1 MIKKLIN
8 KIFIPRNERI
18 IRKLWPIVHK
28 VNEIYETYH
37 NLKDEDL
44 IKKTEEFTQRLKDGE
59 SDMDILP
66 EAFALVKEACRRL
79 VGKKWK
85 ITGQDY
91 EWDMIPFDV
100 QILGAIVLHQGK
112 IAEMATGE
120 GKTLVATMPL
130 YLNAIIGR
138 ARGLKGDKRFL
149 VNGTP
154 RGINHLV
161 TVNDYL
167 ARRDREWMGP
177 VYEMLGLEVG
187 VIQGG
192 MEPQERKPEYNK
204 DITYGTNNEFGFDYL
219 RDNMVFRKEDKVQR
233 GHIYAIIDEI
243 DSILIDEA
251 RTPLIISGPVERT
264 TNYLYK
270 QMKPH
275 VERVVKKQTILV
287 NQILKDAERLL
298 KEGKKEEAAK
308 KLLLAKKGAPRSRKL
323 FKLLQEPDML
333 KLTEKIELE
342 LLKEKKLQEFE
353 SELFYVIDEKSHNV
367 DLTEKGRK
375 EFLTIDR
382 ELFVL
387 PDLSIE
393 LNKIEKDEKLT
404 PREKFYEKE
413 RVIREYSEK
422 SEKIHAIKQLL
433 KAYSLYEKDVD
444 YVVMDGKVIIVD
456 EFTGRLMPGRRWS
469 DGLHEAVEAKEG
481 VEIQRETQTLATITL
496 QNYFRMYEKLA
507 GMTGTAITEA
517 QEFWEIYKLDVVVIP
532 TNKPVIREDLPD
544 IIFKTKKEK
553 YQAVIE
559 EIKKNYKI
567 GRPVLVG
574 TTSVEVSELLSRMLK
589 REGIPHHV
597 LNAKH
602 HQKEAEIVARAGQ
615 KYAVTIATNMAGRG
629 TDIRLGEGVVELGG
643 LYIIGTEKH
652 EARRIDRQLRGR
664 AGRQGDP
671 GTTRFFLSL
680 EDDLLRLFGADKVK
694 ELMERFGKKDEGP
707 IESKLV
713 TKALETA
720 QKRVEMQNFEIR
732 KRLLEYDDVMNK
744 QREVIYGLRNEILEG
759 ENMKEL
765 ILNEYVEDLLD
776 ELIERFLA
784 GDEREEWNIDEFLGE
799 LSYHFLADFSDLKG
813 LEDKEKIRE
822 EVRKRIKELYEMREE
837 MFGEERMRDLER
849 AALLFTLD
857 NAWREHL
864 YALDHLREGIY
875 LRAYGQRDPLI
886 EYKQEAYRMFEE
898 LLRRIRNET
907 IHRLF
912 HARIVEAERR
922 VDTRKLR
929 EVRPDLVKSL
939 SISRQGAETQGEQQ
953 TQVKPSITVK
963 REFPKVGRNDPC
975 PCGSGKKYK
984 KCHGR
989 NI

>member
-1 MIKKLIN
+1 MIEKIFK
-8 KIFIPRNERI
+8 KIFISRNERV
-18 IRKLWPIVHK
+18 IRKIWPTVKK
-28 VNEIYETYH
+28 VNEIYKTYH
-37 NLKDEDL
+37 NLKSEDL
-44 IKKTEEFTQRLKDGE
+44 IKKTEEFTNRIKEGE
-59 SDMDILP
+59 PDIDILP

-79 VGKKWK
+79 VGKRWK
-85 ITGQDY
+85 ITGIDY

-100 QILGAIVLHQGK
+100 QIIGAVVLHQGK

-130 YLNAIIGR
+130 YLNSIIGR

-149 VNGTP
+149 VNGSP

-167 ARRDREWMGP
+167 AKRDREWMGP

-187 VIQGG
+187 VIQSG
-192 MEPQERKPEYNK
+192 MEPQERKPEYNR

-219 RDNMVFRKEDKVQR
+219 RDNMVFRKDDKVQR
-233 GHIYAIIDEI
+233 GHIYAIVDEI

-251 RTPLIISGPVERT
+251 RTPLIISGPVDRT
-264 TNYLYK
+264 SNYLYK
-270 QMKPH
+270 QMKPY
-275 VERVVKKQTILV
+275 VERIVKKQTLLINNILHEAE
-287 NQILKDAERLL
+287 ISLKNNNI
-298 KEGKKEEAAK
+298 EEAAK
-308 KLLLAKKGAPRSRKL
+308 KILLAKKGAPKSRKL
-323 FKLLQEPDML
+323 FKLLQEPDIL
-333 KLTEKIELE
+333 KITEKIELE
-342 LLKEKKLQEFE
+342 LLKEKKLREFE
-353 SELFYVIDEKSHNV
+353 SELFYVIDEKSNNV
-367 DLTEKGRK
+367 DLTEKGRR
-375 EFLTIDR
+375 EFLGIDR
-382 ELFVL
+382 ELFLL
-387 PDLSIE
+387 PDLSVE
-393 LNKIEKDEKLT
+393 LSKIDRDNTLSS
-404 PREKFYEKE
+404 REKFYEKE
-413 RVIREYSEK
+413 KIIREYSEK

-433 KAYSLYEKDVD
+433 KAYSLFEKDD
-444 YVVMDGKVIIVD
+444 EYVVMDGKVIIVD

-469 DGLHEAVEAKEG
+469 DGLHEAIEAKEG
-481 VEIQRETQTLATITL
+481 VEIQRETQTLATITI

-517 QEFWEIYKLDVVVIP
+517 QEFWEIYKLDVISIP
-532 TNKPVIREDLPD
+532 TNKPVIRVDLPD

-553 YQAVIE
+553 YQAVID
-559 EIKKNYKI
+559 EIKKNFKI

-597 LNAKH
+597 LNAKY
-602 HQKEAEIVARAGQ
+602 HQQEAEIVSRAGQ

-629 TDIRLGEGVVELGG
+629 TDIKLGEGVRELGG

-664 AGRQGDP
+664 SGRQGDP
-671 GTTRFFLSL
+671 GTTKFFLSL
-680 EDDLLRLFGADKVK
+680 EDDLLRLFGSDKVK

-759 ENMKEL
+759 EDMKEL
-765 ILNEYVEDLLD
+765 ILNEYVTD
-776 ELIERFLA
+776 LIEELTEKYLK
-784 GDEREEWNIDEFLGE
+784 DEHKEEWNTNEFLSE
-799 LSYHFLADFSDLKG
+799 LYYHFLSDFSEIEN
-813 LEDKEKIRE
+813 LEEKEKIKE
-822 EVRKRIKELYEMREE
+822 FILKRIKELYEAREQI
-837 MFGEERMRDLER
+837 FGKERMRELER

-857 NAWREHL
+857 TAWREHL
-864 YALDHLREGIY
+864 YSLDNLREGIY
-875 LRAYGQRDPLI
+875 LRAYGQRDPLL
-886 EYKQEAYRMFEE
+886 EYKQEAYKMFDE

-907 IHRLF
+907 IHRIF
-912 HARIVEAERR
+912 HSRIVEAERR
-922 VDTRKLR
+922 LDVSKLR
-929 EVRPDLVKSL
+929 ELRPELVRSL
-939 SISRQGAETQGEQQ
+939 SVLKENNDKDI
-953 TQVKPSITVK
+953 KTVSQNLTYK
-963 REFPKVGRNDPC
+963 REIPKVGRNDPC

-984 KCHGR
+984 KCHGK
-989 NI
+989 NT